1 MRAWF
6 FSILIAFCALKAQA
20 IPHPS
25 VGAPQS
31 APIYL
36 KPYSAVPT
44 GNHNVE
50 YLKANLVGEEK
61 IRWVLV
67 RDTETGLT
75 GWTPKQNLL
84 TPLHFSTKA
93 RLLAGSP
100 VYREKKDHAPDS
112 TLVPKSEISV
122 DLLDIQN
129 EWVMIS
135 LTPPNGTTTIAWAPI
150 AQLYSVD
157 RDAGY
162 FFARSEQPLRQTPNT
177 KSVVL
182 AQVASGQRLRPI
194 GASGDWVH
202 VSYNSPKGSL
212 SGYVPASQIISRV
225 DIAMKVKTTSG
236 YEKPR
241 HAMIAEKIYAIYVNP
256 LWLGTAVNAV
266 PLFQEPLASAAV
278 VGYAKPWRNL
288 LQQDSIE
295 QDWAVSKLPD
305 GLAWWQIPDERG
317 ELMQLTKLALESIKQ
332 IKENPVFKHIK
343 TASAHGLYRTTDGVY
358 WAPIRGFQGYNP
370 AFAYAADGTL
380 IVEDRISFDNG
391 EHFTPYVR
399 WENLLK
405 TLRENNQGVRS
416 GVKITGVQS
425 IHNSSQE
432 IILELDFGSPH
443 RVRMYT
449 RDRGQSWSQI
459 R

>member
-1 MRAWF
+1 MQAWF
-6 FSILIAFCALKAQA
+6 FSILILLCALDAQA

-44 GNHNVE
+44 GHHNVE
-50 YLKANLVGEEK
+50 YLKSTLVGLEK

-67 RDTETGLT
+67 RDSQSGLT

-100 VYREKKDHAPDS
+100 VYREKKDRAPDAA
-112 TLVPKSEISV
+112 LIPKTEISV

-135 LTPPNGTTTIAWAPI
+135 LSPRPGSTTIAWAPI

-182 AQVASGQRLRPI
+182 AQVVSGQRLRPI

-212 SGYVPASQIISRV
+212 SGYVPAAEIISASNAARPRSS
-225 DIAMKVKTTSG
+225 AL
-236 YEKPR
+236 KPSR
-241 HAMIAEKIYAIYVNP
+241 TNSRRKRP
-256 LWLGTAVNAV
+256 LC
-266 PLFQEPLASAAV
+266 E
-278 VGYAKPWRNL
+278 
-288 LQQDSIE
+288 
-295 QDWAVSKLPD
+295 
-305 GLAWWQIPDERG
+305 
-317 ELMQLTKLALESIKQ
+317 
-332 IKENPVFKHIK
+332 
-343 TASAHGLYRTTDGVY
+343 
-358 WAPIRGFQGYNP
+358 
-370 AFAYAADGTL
+370 
-380 IVEDRISFDNG
+380 
-391 EHFTPYVR
+391 
-399 WENLLK
+399 
-405 TLRENNQGVRS
+405 
-416 GVKITGVQS
+416 
-425 IHNSSQE
+425 
-432 IILELDFGSPH
+432 
-443 RVRMYT
+443 
-449 RDRGQSWSQI
+449 
-459 R
+459 